1 MRMLASNP
9 LAELNPKDSDGD
21 GVVAL
26 DEEEAEA
33 MAASIANRHP
43 ETAAWFFRRRV
54 FFFCSLSM
62 FREGGL
68 VGLIDVEDITE
79 EDSRLPVVVV
89 VVVVVLNQFN

>member
-26 DEEEAEA
+26 DEAEAEA

-43 ETAAWFFRRRV
+43 ETAA
-54 FFFCSLSM
+54 
-62 FREGGL
+62 
-68 VGLIDVEDITE
+68 
-79 EDSRLPVVVV
+79 
-89 VVVVVLNQFN
+89 

>member
-1 MRMLASNP
+1 M
-9 LAELNPKDSDGD
+9 
-21 GVVAL
+21 
-26 DEEEAEA
+26 
-33 MAASIANRHP
+33 
-43 ETAAWFFRRRV
+43 

-89 VVVVVLNQFN
+89 VVVVVVVLNQFN